1 MQAKLS
7 DGTVMACGGC
17 SKDGQVMQVG
27 EKNSRKCS
35 VGLAVGKRENG
46 EAIWANVVAW
56 HDLAT
61 ILGTARKGTPVF
73 VIGRM
78 ESREHNGKTYTD
90 LVAEYV
96 SVCSPAAAALQPNAP
111 QAPAQAFHELAGDG
125 ELPF

>member
-1 MQAKLS
+1 
-7 DGTVMACGGC
+7 MACGGC
-17 SKDGQVMQVG
+17 SKDAELVRVG
-27 EKNSRKCS
+27 EKGRRKCS

-61 ILGTARKGTPVF
+61 ILSAARKGAPVF

-96 SVCSPAAAALQPNAP
+96 SVCSPSTAALQPNAP
-111 QAPAQAFHELAGDG
+111 PAPAQAFHELADDG